1 MSHGMISCSVHFDRK
16 ILGVPF
22 SVAQG
27 TVETVCARDEARA
40 VLAAQRR
47 FERRLGIQDWKM
59 KADSFDISTKPVS

>member
-1 MSHGMISCSVHFDRK
+1 MIRCSVHFYRK

-27 TVETVCARDEARA
+27 TVEIGCARDEARA

-59 KADSFDISTKPVS
+59 RADSFDISTKPVR